1 MGKTDRQKKKLE
13 KQEEEEEEEED
24 CTPLQSQSA
33 AARVCLREDD
43 NTDTPKADS
52 NLKQKRN

>member
-1 MGKTDRQKKKLE
+1 MGKTDRKKKLE
-13 KQEEEEEEEED
+13 KQEEEEEEED